1 MFELLPIEGAKLYL
15 FLAGSLAV
23 LLTPGMAIL
32 YIVGISL
39 DRGPWAGIV
48 SSLGISLGGFVQVAG
63 AAAGVTLLLEAS
75 TLAPRVIT
83 YLGASYLIYLGI
95 RRLMDPPAT
104 DIPHENSKTPY
115 GKIFTQGF
123 IVNILNPKGWLFMLA
138 FIPQFITPGAGSVP
152 VQIGILGSV
161 FIILGAFTDSLYA
174 MAAGGIR
181 KAVRHKVG
189 FGVVQKF
196 VAAAVFL
203 GLGFTLILMDL
214 LK

>member
-23 LLTPGMAIL
+23 LLMPGMAIL

-63 AAAGVTLLLEAS
+63 AALGVTLLLEAS

-95 RRLMDPPAT
+95 RRLKPVFDALAGEIDYSDLAELRLMFIAQNNLMT
-104 DIPHENSKTPY
+104 DEKNEE
-115 GKIFTQGF
+115 
-123 IVNILNPKGWLFMLA
+123 
-138 FIPQFITPGAGSVP
+138 
-152 VQIGILGSV
+152 
-161 FIILGAFTDSLYA
+161 TD
-174 MAAGGIR
+174 M
-181 KAVRHKVG
+181 
-189 FGVVQKF
+189 
-196 VAAAVFL
+196 
-203 GLGFTLILMDL
+203 
-214 LK
+214 